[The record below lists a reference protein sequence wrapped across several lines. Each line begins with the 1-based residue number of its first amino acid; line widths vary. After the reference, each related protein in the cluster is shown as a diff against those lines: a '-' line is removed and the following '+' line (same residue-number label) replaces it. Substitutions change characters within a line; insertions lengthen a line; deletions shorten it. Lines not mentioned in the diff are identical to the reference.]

1 MVGVPR
7 RRRRAG
13 VAAVAVGACPREPTA
28 AVLFPSGTHND
39 GDHRGNFM
47 SGARRRGT
55 GRAASFHHW
64 SSPRRG
70 EGGRASLPW
79 AERANVFEI
88 DFDSRRRD
96 VARRALLG
104 GL

>member
-1 MVGVPR
+1 MVGVAR
-7 RRRRAG
+7 RRRRAD
-13 VAAVAVGACPREPTA
+13 VAAVAVGASPREPTA
-28 AVLFPSGTHND
+28 TVTLPAGTRPD
-39 GDHRGNFM
+39 GDRRGNFV